1 MLLQERTF
9 FGVLRVQ
16 QVEEG
21 EREQRHL
28 VSGTTLHG
36 VQFPA
41 SERRPTSYYGE
52 LTGIGLALAQR
63 ESNEASTIG
72 VVGLGI
78 GTLAAYGRPGDRFR
92 FYEIDPAVIRIA
104 RDPRF
109 FTYLAHS
116 LAELEIVEGDAR
128 VSLASELER
137 GGEARFDFLI
147 IDAFTSDAIPMHLL
161 TREAFELYGK
171 VIQQEGLLAVHASNR
186 RLNLTPL
193 VARLGES
200 TGFSVVA
207 VGTSAMGRYLS
218 AQSVWVFLSRDRS
231 RIDSLMRFAKTSQRQ
246 LGLPEDAIR
255 FREFSAAEIAGT
267 PLWTDDYS
275 DLFGALK
282 PIPIRFNVD
291 PEP

>member
-1 MLLQERTF
+1 
-9 FGVLRVQ
+9 
-16 QVEEG
+16 
-21 EREQRHL
+21 
-28 VSGTTLHG
+28 VSGSTVHG
-36 VQFPA
+36 VQILA
-41 SERRPTSYYGE
+41 AERRPTSYYGM

-63 ESNEASTIG
+63 ESNEPSTIG

-78 GTLAAYGRPGDRFR
+78 GTLAAYGRPGDHFR

-104 RDPRF
+104 RDTRY

-128 VSLASELER
+128 LSLTSELER

-161 TREAFELYGK
+161 TREAFELYGAVLK
-171 VIQQEGLLAVHASNR
+171 EKGLLAVHASNR
-186 RLNLTPL
+186 WLDLKPL

-200 TGFSVVA
+200 TGFSTVA
-207 VGTSAMGRYLS
+207 VTTSAMGRYLS
-218 AQSVWVFLSRDRS
+218 GRSVWLFLSRDRS
-231 RIDSLMRFAKTSQRQ
+231 RLASLMQFANARRDELKIPK
-246 LGLPEDAIR
+246 GAIR
-255 FREFSAAEIAGT
+255 FQEFSAAELAQA

-275 DLFGALK
+275 DLFGALQ
-282 PIPIRFNVD
+282 PLRRRFDVE